1 MAERVLR
8 SADLASAHSRVLMIA
23 AIFLAIA
30 VMIAG
35 ILAYRFALFANTDQ
49 AQARLTLQVQALANS
64 LEKYR
69 LLAPLAARRPDV
81 LAILSNQPGW
91 EGKDAALLTVSQLG
105 VMSSAV
111 EIELT
116 YLSGDRFLV
125 LDNQL
130 VPASASN
137 GVRGFRS
144 DIVDAFQGRLGRRLP
159 AEKDGQI
166 YIFSSPVR
174 FDGVLVGALSVH
186 VDMSETEENWALSA
200 EPIIA
205 VDATNRVILSNRDG
219 WYGADFRLV
228 EQARGKAD
236 TGKTE
241 TGKTETGK
249 DVRLMADFSLFGPAL
264 VSVFGKRQKQR
275 FVAAMH
281 IDPLLGWTFYALEPL
296 RKPALVA
303 VSVGMGV
310 AMVGG
315 FLLGWLW
322 VAFNRQQLQLT
333 QRRRDKASALWLER
347 RVRDR
352 TKELRQTQAGLIHSA
367 KLAAIGQMSA
377 VLSHEYNQPLSAI
390 RSYAENAQLLFEAGK
405 SEQGSDNLV
414 RISKLVDRLA
424 KLSRNLKSFARRPG
438 VDTKPVCVAVI
449 VDEAMMLMMPQARK
463 CGVEIVALSQD
474 KDLNV
479 LAGHT
484 RLEQVLINLM
494 SNALD
499 AFVEAGLANG
509 RIQIESFAKG
519 EMGIIRVS
527 DTGVGVDDA
536 LRHDIFEPFVT
547 SKDHGHGLG
556 LGLPIAFNLIKGFGG
571 DLILIESPDPAFK
584 TCFEIC
590 LPLAK

>member
-8 SADLASAHSRVLMIA
+8 SADLANVHSRVLMIA

-35 ILAYRFALFANTDQ
+35 ILAYRLALFANTDQ

-81 LAILSNQPGW
+81 LAILSNPPDWQ
-91 EGKDAALLTVSQLG
+91 GKDAALLTVSQLG

-205 VDATNRVILSNRDG
+205 VDATNQVILSNRDG
-219 WYGADFRLV
+219 WYGADFRLA
-228 EQARGKAD
+228 EQARAKPD
-236 TGKTE
+236 KGKTD
-241 TGKTETGK
+241 TNNDK
-249 DVRLMADFSLFGPAL
+249 DVRLLADFSLFGPAL

-275 FVAAMH
+275 FVAATH

-367 KLAAIGQMSA
+367 
-377 VLSHEYNQPLSAI
+377 
-390 RSYAENAQLLFEAGK
+390 
-405 SEQGSDNLV
+405 
-414 RISKLVDRLA
+414 
-424 KLSRNLKSFARRPG
+424 
-438 VDTKPVCVAVI
+438 
-449 VDEAMMLMMPQARK
+449 
-463 CGVEIVALSQD
+463 
-474 KDLNV
+474 
-479 LAGHT
+479 
-484 RLEQVLINLM
+484 
-494 SNALD
+494 
-499 AFVEAGLANG
+499 
-509 RIQIESFAKG
+509 
-519 EMGIIRVS
+519 
-527 DTGVGVDDA
+527 
-536 LRHDIFEPFVT
+536 
-547 SKDHGHGLG
+547 
-556 LGLPIAFNLIKGFGG
+556 
-571 DLILIESPDPAFK
+571 
-584 TCFEIC
+584 
-590 LPLAK
+590 

>member
-8 SADLASAHSRVLMIA
+8 SADLASAHSRVLIIA

-35 ILAYRFALFANTDQ
+35 VLAYRLALFANTDQ
-49 AQARLTLQVQALANS
+49 AEARLTLQVQALGNS

-81 LAILSNQPGW
+81 LSILSNQPDW
-91 EGKDAALLTVSQLG
+91 EGKEAALVTLSQLG

-130 VPASASN
+130 VAALPSN

-174 FDGVLVGALSVH
+174 SDGVLVGALSVH

-205 VDATNRVILSNRDG
+205 VDATDRVILSNRDG
-219 WYGADFRLV
+219 WYGAEFRSV
-228 EQARGKAD
+228 DQQQGKAD
-236 TGKTE
+236 TD
-241 TGKTETGK
+241 K
-249 DVRLMADFSLFGPAL
+249 DVMLLADSSLFGPAL
-264 VSVFGKRQKQR
+264 VSVLGKREKQR
-275 FVAAMH
+275 FVAATH
-281 IDPLLGWTFYALEPL
+281 VDPLLGWTFYALEPL

-310 AMVGG
+310 SMFGG

-377 VLSHEYNQPLSAI
+377 VLSHEYNQPLAAI
-390 RSYAENAQLLFEAGK
+390 RSYAENAQLLFDAGK

-424 KLSRNLKSFARRPG
+424 KLSRNLKTFARRPG
-438 VDTKPVCVAVI
+438 VDTKAVSVSVI
-449 VDEAMMLMMPQARK
+449 LDEAMMLMMPQAK
-463 CGVEIVALSQD
+463 KQGIEIVALSEN
-474 KDLNV
+474 KNLEV
-479 LAGHT
+479 MAGHT
-484 RLEQVLINLM
+484 RLEQVLINLI

-499 AFVEAGLANG
+499 AFLDAGLKTG
-509 RIQIESFAKG
+509 TIRIECFEQD
-519 EMGIIRVS
+519 EMGIIRVC
-527 DTGVGVDDA
+527 DNGGGVEDA
-536 LRHDIFEPFVT
+536 LKGEIVEPFVT
-547 SKDHGHGLG
+547 SKDKGHGLG
-556 LGLPIAFNLIKGFGG
+556 LGLPIAFNLVKGFGG
-571 DLILIESPDPAFK
+571 QLTLIDALDPAFT
-584 TCFEIC
+584 TCFEIR
-590 LPLAK
+590 LPLAS

>member
-8 SADLASAHSRVLMIA
+8 SADLASAHSRVLIIA

-35 ILAYRFALFANTDQ
+35 VLAYRLALFANTDQ
-49 AQARLTLQVQALANS
+49 AEARLTLQVQALGNS

-81 LAILSNQPGW
+81 LSILSNQPDW
-91 EGKDAALLTVSQLG
+91 QGKEAALVTLSQLG

-130 VPASASN
+130 VPASPSN

-174 FDGVLVGALSVH
+174 SDGVLVGALSVH

-205 VDATNRVILSNRDG
+205 VDATDRVILSNRDG
-219 WYGADFRLV
+219 WYGADFRSV
-228 EQARGKAD
+228 DQQRGNAD
-236 TGKTE
+236 TS
-241 TGKTETGK
+241 K
-249 DVRLMADFSLFGPAL
+249 DVVLLADSSLFGPAL
-264 VSVFGKRQKQR
+264 VSVLGKREKQR
-275 FVAAMH
+275 FVAAIH
-281 IDPLLGWTFYALEPL
+281 VDPLLGWTFYALEPL

-303 VSVGMGV
+303 VSVGMAV
-310 AMVGG
+310 SMFGG

-322 VAFNRQQLQLT
+322 VAFNRQQFQLT

-377 VLSHEYNQPLSAI
+377 VLSHEYNQPLAAI

-424 KLSRNLKSFARRPG
+424 KLSRNLKTFARRPG
-438 VDTKPVCVAVI
+438 VDTKAVSVSVI
-449 VDEAMMLMMPQARK
+449 LDEAMMLMMPQAK
-463 CGVEIVALSQD
+463 KQGIEIVALSEN
-474 KDLNV
+474 KNLEV
-479 LAGHT
+479 MAGHT
-484 RLEQVLINLM
+484 RLEQVLINLI

-499 AFVEAGLANG
+499 AFLDAGLKTG
-509 RIQIESFAKG
+509 TIRIECFEQDET
-519 EMGIIRVS
+519 GIIRVC
-527 DTGVGVDDA
+527 DNGGGVEDA
-536 LRHDIFEPFVT
+536 LKGEIFEPFVT
-547 SKDHGHGLG
+547 SKDKGHGLG
-556 LGLPIAFNLIKGFGG
+556 LGLPIAFNLVKGFGG
-571 DLILIESPDPAFK
+571 QLTLIDAPDPAFT
-584 TCFEIC
+584 TCFEIR
-590 LPLAK
+590 LPLAS